1 MSTRRRGIRHEV
13 VATTAGDRPRCL
25 RFEADSVRLVGPSGA
40 LAVGCPPR
48 RRGSSMMTSP
58 TETEQDA
65 GRDVTGMRSA
75 LRRAVL
81 AARSPIPVQILGRT
95 LLRAALVGVAAG
107 LIGSLFFLGVEV
119 VQQVVLERLCG
130 YVPLRAAGERI
141 TGDVGQT
148 AFRWWLVWLMPA
160 LGALGAGLVS
170 RSAPETRGGGA
181 DAIIEAFH
189 SRRGYVRRRVPLLK
203 GLASVLTLGFGGSG
217 GREGPTMQMGGAIGS
232 IIGQYLRVTDRERR
246 ILLVA
251 GLAAGMAA
259 VFRTPLGAALL
270 AVEVLHRDDFETE
283 ALVPSVLASVVAY
296 SVFVSIFG
304 ESTLF
309 AHAAKY
315 PFYPVHLPLYALMAV
330 VVSLVA
336 STFLSVL
343 RGVQKATVRLPTPDW
358 AKPAVGGLLL
368 GVGAVPV
375 IMLVGPQLGHE
386 GMGLGILGGG
396 YGAAQVAISGASW
409 FPGGWRGVELLSLL
423 GVAKIVATALT
434 VGSGGSAGDF
444 GPSLVIGGIF
454 GGAFGRA
461 AQLLLHDPRIDPG
474 AFALV
479 GMGTFYGGL
488 AHVPIAS
495 LVMVCELAGSY
506 DLLVPLMLAT
516 GISFIALRHRS
527 LYHAQRPSWRESPA
541 HRDELVT
548 DVLRGMRVGDVL
560 VKDRPFVVFARDTP
574 ATEVVQ
580 RVAGGGWQDI
590 FPVLSADKNV
600 VGVITTEVL
609 RTVMQEPEIS
619 AIAIADDLM
628 SPPIVVG
635 EGEDVNA
642 ALELL
647 LMHGA
652 REIVVVDDEGGIV
665 GFLDE
670 AEITQLYRGAT
681 QGASTPAPKVT

>member
-1 MSTRRRGIRHEV
+1 MT
-13 VATTAGDRPRCL
+13 
-25 RFEADSVRLVGPSGA
+25 
-40 LAVGCPPR
+40 
-48 RRGSSMMTSP
+48 TSP
-58 TETEQDA
+58 TESQPTADRDA
-65 GRDVTGMRSA
+65 TGMRSV

-81 AARSPIPVQILGRT
+81 AARNPIPVQLLGRA
-95 LLRAALVGVAAG
+95 LLHAALVGIAAG
-107 LIGSLFFLGVEV
+107 LIGSAFFLGVEL
-119 VQQVVLERLCG
+119 VQRVVLERLCG
-130 YVPLRAAGERI
+130 YVPLRAAGERV
-141 TGDVGQT
+141 TGEVQET
-148 AFRWWLVWLMPA
+148 PFRPWLVWIVPA

-170 RSAPETRGGGA
+170 RYAPETRGGGA

-203 GLASVLTLGFGGSG
+203 GLASILTLGFGGSG

-232 IIGQYLRVTDRERR
+232 VIGQYLRVTDRERR

-251 GLAAGMAA
+251 GTAAGMAA

-296 SVFVSIFG
+296 SVFVSFFG

-309 AHAAKY
+309 AHATKY
-315 PFYPVHLPLYALMAV
+315 PFYPVHLPLYALLAV
-330 VVSLVA
+330 LIALVA

-343 RGVQKATVRLPTPDW
+343 RGVQLATERFPAPDW

-368 GVGAVPV
+368 GAAAVPV
-375 IMLVGPQLGHE
+375 IMLVGPQLGHD

-396 YGAAQVAISGASW
+396 YGAAQVAITGTPW
-409 FPGGWRGVELLSLL
+409 FPVGWRGVELLLLL
-423 GVAKIVATALT
+423 GLAKIVATSLT

-506 DLLVPLMLAT
+506 DLLVPLMLAS

-541 HRDELVT
+541 HRDELPIN
-548 DVLRGMRVGDVL
+548 DLRDTRVGDIL
-560 VKDRPFVVFARDTP
+560 VKDRPFVVFERDTP
-574 ATEVVQ
+574 AADVIL
-580 RVAGGGWQDI
+580 RVAAGSWQDV
-590 FPVLSADKNV
+590 FPVLSADKTV
-600 VGVITTEVL
+600 IGVITTEVL
-609 RTVMQEPEIS
+609 RTVMQDPELSGIT
-619 AIAIADDLM
+619 IADDLM
-628 SPPIVVG
+628 MPPVVVG
-635 EGEDVNA
+635 EGDDVNT
-642 ALELL
+642 ALQVLL
-647 LMHGA
+647 LHGA
-652 REIVVVDDEGGIV
+652 REVVVVDDEGRVV

-670 AEITQLYRGAT
+670 AEITKLYLAAT
-681 QGASTPAPKVT
+681 QRAAAPAG